1 MLLPG
6 PDATILGM
14 GGRDAVSTF
23 IELLLQARQEAQ
35 PVAVYSSDSESN
47 DYDVGFVEVVS
58 NTHLVLNAITPK
70 GESDGRHL
78 IPLEH
83 IHRVDS
89 KTAYVNKLKLLHQ
102 YHDSVF
108 ESTLAPVT
116 EAPDMVSMLEGAKEH
131 GHVVSL
137 LDAEGYGPSGFV
149 KDVASDHVELQ
160 RLNSK
165 GMPDGVAVLML
176 EAVHRITVDT
186 REERVL
192 GFLFRYHY
200 ELQRLIDS

>member
-1 MLLPG
+1 
-6 PDATILGM
+6 M
-14 GGRDAVSTF
+14 GRRDAVSTF
-23 IELLLQARQEAQ
+23 IELLQQAHDAAQ
-35 PVAVYSSDSESN
+35 PVAVYSSDSEAN
-47 DYDVGFVEVVS
+47 DYDVGFVEIVTK
-58 NTHLVLNAITPK
+58 THLILNAMTPK

-89 KTAYVNKLKLLHQ
+89 NTAYVNKLKLLHQ

-108 ESTLAPVT
+108 TAGPPPIGVATDMPAIL
-116 EAPDMVSMLEGAKEH
+116 EAAKES
-131 GHVVSL
+131 GQVVSL
-137 LDAEGYGPSGFV
+137 LDSEGFGPSGFV
-149 KDVASDHVELQ
+149 KDVAEDFVELQ

-165 GMPDGVAVLML
+165 GMPDGLAVVML
-176 EAVHRITVDT
+176 DAVHRITVDT
-186 REERVL
+186 REEQVL